1 MPPTPPFPLATPC
14 VPSPSPATPCSP
26 PPAPPNPI
34 ATPCALPPPLPL
46 PPPPPPGNTDSGRWH
61 TGTESAGKL
70 GKFLVQA
77 QFQGSVHTSAL
88 FLTAAAQNL
97 LCLKLATEMG
107 VVISSPWVTWLK
119 GAFAP
124 ALLGLLVTPFIM
136 YKVSPI
142 SQMRSPLRLLGSALR
157 LCLCVCACVCVC
169 VCECVCNACMCV
181 RVCVWLCLSNQL
193 LLWYYVAVT
202 VCSLLKVVVVVIE
215 CPNHLPWL
223 KDRSPPPPFPLRSS
237 SHNHG

>member
-1 MPPTPPFPLATPC
+1 MPPTPPFPLQHHA
-14 VPSPSPATPCSP
+14 SPLLPLQHHAAPPQP
-26 PPAPPNPI
+26 PPIPLQHHAPF
-34 ATPCALPPPLPL
+34 LPPSLS
-46 PPPPPPGNTDSGRWH
+46 PPPPPPGNTDCGRWH

-169 VCECVCNACMCV
+169 ECVCNACMCV
-181 RVCVWLCLSNQL
+181 RVCVCFCLSNQL

-223 KDRSPPPPFPLRSS
+223 KDRSPPPSP
-237 SHNHG
+237 